1 MDPDEAE
8 ELQAVRRQIHG
19 IRVSLIRAA
28 LRLGYDH
35 DNGLVK
41 QVLYR

>member
-1 MDPDEAE
+1 MLA
-8 ELQAVRRQIHG
+8 LQVRRRIHG

-28 LRLGYDH
+28 QRLGYDA
-35 DNGLVK
+35 DNGLVR